1 MVKVKAESEKGE
13 RGLICPRNCFN
24 KNAGEFAIFE
34 EEIVGPLQRGLE
46 LSQGA
51 HRVCGG
57 EGGEERKKG
66 ELRRG
71 DFQKNRDPK
80 PKRVFRQPRFSG
92 SSVAFG
98 LDLGSQDCRCGW
110 KLGAENLLRRGAGF
124 EDRRATVERGVGRE
138 KEVDVSGLEGIG
150 EGGGFRGRNCRRS

>member
-13 RGLICPRNCFN
+13 RGLIHPRNRFN
-24 KNAGEFAIFE
+24 KNAGELAILE
-34 EEIVGPLQRGLE
+34 EKIVGPFQCGFE

-51 HRVCGG
+51 DRVCGG

-66 ELRRG
+66 KLRRG
-71 DFQKNRDPK
+71 HFQKNGDPK
-80 PKRVFRQPRFSG
+80 SKWVFRQPRFSG

-110 KLGAENLLRRGAGF
+110 KLGAENLLR
-124 EDRRATVERGVGRE
+124 
-138 KEVDVSGLEGIG
+138 
-150 EGGGFRGRNCRRS
+150 